1 MKPFHYYNPVRI
13 EFGRGR
19 MEILPELVGQR
30 RALLVTTSGF
40 IRRGLLDRLKPI
52 SPQLVEVVT
61 DIPSNPTFDSLRP
74 VYNNVWKLDF
84 DVIVAVGGGSV
95 LDGAKVLS
103 VGCPARNF
111 LFVENLIRGTQRAEG
126 YRLIP
131 IIAIPTTAG
140 TGSEVTPWATIW
152 DMAARKKFSL
162 QLPDLWSEWCL
173 CDPEL
178 TVSLPADVTLH
189 TALDALSQALEA
201 IWNKNANPIS
211 TSYSIRSARAILS
224 TLPRLINDLSNVDW
238 REEILLASLQ
248 TGLSFSNTQTA
259 VAHAIS
265 YYVTA
270 HKGTPHGVACSF
282 TLPAIVDAV
291 SGCFPE
297 VDATLKAIWGNG
309 TGRELRQW
317 MTDLGIGTRFQDY
330 GLSSDDMEKIR
341 ASLTGNPRANNS
353 LVPVDSLFQR
363 LLTD

>member
-19 MEILPELVGQR
+19 MDILPELVGQR

-40 IRRGLLDRLKPI
+40 IKRGLLDRLKSI
-52 SPQLVEVVT
+52 APQLVEVVS

-74 VYNNVWKLDF
+74 IYDNAWKHDF

-95 LDGAKVLS
+95 LDGAKALS
-103 VGCPARNF
+103 VGCSARNF
-111 LFVENLIRGTQRAEG
+111 QFVENLIRGAQKAEA
-126 YRLIP
+126 YRLTP

-152 DMAARKKFSL
+152 DMEARKKFSL
-162 QLPDLWSEWCL
+162 HLPDLWSEWCL

-178 TVSLPADVTLH
+178 TVSLPADITLH

-211 TSYSIRSARAILS
+211 TSYSILSARTILS
-224 TLPRLINDLSNVDW
+224 TLPRLVHDLSNVNR

-282 TLPAIVDAV
+282 TLPAIVDTVA
-291 SGCFPE
+291 GRFPE
-297 VDATLKAIWGNG
+297 VDAAFQAIWGDR

-317 MTDLGIGTRFQDY
+317 MTDLGVGTRIQDY
-330 GLSSDDMEKIR
+330 GLSPDDMEKIR

-363 LLTD
+363 LLND